1 MLLTVGTRGDVQPLI
16 ALGKGLKAA
25 GFHPVLAAE
34 TRFAEQAQQHGIDHC
49 PITARMMEITSTAA
63 GAQII
68 AGQNNKLA
76 MLKQVVPMMKQ
87 IMPMLREMLDSIAA
101 AAQQIQPQ
109 AIVFHPKSMAGAS
122 LAEKYN
128 MPAFIGFG
136 IPALTPTRE
145 FPNMLFTTKSLGLL
159 NRATYSLFNISS
171 IAPYRRM
178 INTWRREKLGL
189 SNSKAEFAPPAIPML
204 YHYSTHVAPRPADWD
219 ANNFVTGYWF
229 LDEMGAWQPPDDL
242 QTFLESGEPPVY
254 IGFGSMPAEDA
265 EAKTRIVM
273 DAVQKSGKR
282 AVIAAGWGGLKATSN
297 GNIFALDAAP
307 HDWLFPRMSAVVH
320 HGGAGTTAA
329 GLRAGKP
336 TVICPFFGDQPY
348 WGERMRVLG
357 AGPAPLPQRKL
368 NADDLAKAITEATMN
383 TAMRD
388 KAEALGAAIRAEDG
402 VCKAVEIIQARLK

>member
-1 MLLTVGTRGDVQPLI
+1 MPDQTIMLLTVGTRGDVQPFI

-25 GFHPVLAAE
+25 GFHPVLVAE
-34 TRFAEQAQQHGIDHC
+34 NRFSSQALQHSIDHC
-49 PITARMMEITSTAA
+49 PINAPAMALTGTEV
-63 GAQII
+63 GAQAI
-68 AGQNNKLA
+68 AGKGNKLA
-76 MLKQVVPMMKQ
+76 LMKQV
-87 IMPMLREMLDSIAA
+87 MPLMREMLDSIAD

-109 AIVFHPKSMAGAS
+109 AIVFHPKAMAGAA

-145 FPNMLFTTKSLGLL
+145 FANMLFTTKSLGVL
-159 NRATYSLFNISS
+159 NRMTFHLFDFASS
-171 IAPYRRM
+171 APYRKL
-178 INTWRREKLGL
+178 INAWRRDKLSL
-189 SNSKAEFAPPAIPML
+189 ASTRENLVPAALPRL

-219 ANNFVTGYWF
+219 ANNIVTGYWF
-229 LDEMGAWQPPDDL
+229 LDEAGMWQPPDDL
-242 QTFLESGEPPVY
+242 LSFLANGEPPVY

-273 DAVQKSGKR
+273 DAVQTAGTR

-297 GNIFALDAAP
+297 GNIFALDAVP

-348 WGERMRVLG
+348 WGERVRVLG
-357 AGPAPLPQRKL
+357 AGPAPLPQKKL
-368 NADDLAKAITEATMN
+368 NANDLAKAITEATTN
-383 TAMRD
+383 KAMRE
-388 KAEALGAAIRAEDG
+388 KAESLGVAIRGEEG
-402 VCKAVEIIQARLK
+402 VCKAAEIIQARLT